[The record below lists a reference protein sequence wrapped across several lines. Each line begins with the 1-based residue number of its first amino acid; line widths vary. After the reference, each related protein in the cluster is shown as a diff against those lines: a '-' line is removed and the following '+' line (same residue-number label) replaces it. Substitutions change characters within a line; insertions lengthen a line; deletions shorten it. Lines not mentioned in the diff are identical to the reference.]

1 MLLKRIGE
9 NKMYKEEIIVRC
21 EECGEFLQYEDS
33 CSIYGE
39 DILCRECCDKL
50 LSEIE
55 IIHYRAEDFL

>member
-1 MLLKRIGE
+1 
-9 NKMYKEEIIVRC
+9 MYKEEIIVRC

-39 DILCRECCDKL
+39 DILCCECCNKL